1 MASQIKSRPRKQE
14 HPEQHEQL
22 PSSMDRLCELRA
34 PEAERGLLSS
44 ILLLPV
50 VLDDVAT
57 KVSKDDFYEEQHRLM
72 FAAMTKLYGKRGGK
86 VDVTLL
92 IEALRTNGDLE
103 ICGGL
108 AYIGEVVR
116 AESTPAYA
124 SMYAQIVHDK
134 AMLRRVVIESMK
146 TIESAYSGE
155 DASKV
160 IEALESRAFALRD
173 SHAKA
178 EEQILDID
186 SIASKHMDAL
196 AERLTG
202 SVTYIKTGLIDLD
215 AVLKIGTD
223 DFLILAARPSMG
235 KSALAMNI
243 AGHVA
248 RSRPVYVVSLEMGDV
263 NLADRLMASEGQIVL
278 GELLDGKADARRVN
292 ETWGKVSQEM
302 RMEIDVTPG
311 VSVAQIAASAR
322 KIKRKYK
329 DLGLIVIDYL
339 QLIEPEDSKAPREQ
353 QVAKMSRRLKLLSR
367 ELHTPIL
374 CLAQLNRQTE
384 QGTDNRPRMRNL
396 RESGSIEQDAD
407 VVLFVHR
414 EEYYARNDNEKR
426 EHAGKAELILSKQRN
441 GKANITVHCFWQ
453 EQYQRFVSK
462 AKAITQVTYDSSF
475 DNGNW

>member
-1 MASQIKSRPRKQE
+1 MASQTKTKPRKQDV
-14 HPEQHEQL
+14 HQDREQMPHE
-22 PSSMDRLCELRA
+22 MDRLSELRA
-34 PEAERGLLSS
+34 PQAERGLLSS

-50 VLDDVAT
+50 VLDEVAS
-57 KVSKDDFYEEQHRLM
+57 KVTQDDFYEEQHRLM
-72 FAAMTKLYGKRGGK
+72 YAAMTKLYSKRGGK

-92 IEALRTNGDLE
+92 IEMLRTNGDLD

-134 AMLRRVVIESMK
+134 AMLRRVVLESMR
-146 TIESAYSGE
+146 TIESAYSGD
-155 DASKV
+155 DATKV
-160 IEALESRAFALRD
+160 IDELESRAFALRD

-178 EEQILDID
+178 EELIHDID
-186 SIASKHMDAL
+186 TLAHKHMAAL
-196 AERLTG
+196 DERLSG
-202 SVTYIKTGLIDLD
+202 GVTYIKTGLHDLD

-223 DFLILAARPSMG
+223 DLLILAARPSMG

-243 AGHVA
+243 AANVA
-248 RSRPVYVVSLEMGDV
+248 RTRPVYVVSLEMGDV
-263 NLADRLMASEGQIVL
+263 NLADRLMAAEGEFVL
-278 GELLDGKADARRVN
+278 GELIDGKSDAKSVN
-292 ETWGKVSQEM
+292 ESWAKISSEM
-302 RMEIDVTPG
+302 RIAIDVTPG
-311 VSVAQIAASAR
+311 VSVAQIAAAAR
-322 KIKRKYK
+322 KTKRKYK

-339 QLIEPEDSKAPREQ
+339 QLIEPEDTKAPREQ
-353 QVAKMSRRLKLLSR
+353 QVAKMSRRLKLLAR

-414 EEYYARNDNEKR
+414 EEYYARSHQDKEQ
-426 EHAGKAELILSKQRN
+426 HAGKAELILSKQRN

-453 EQYQRFVSK
+453 ENYQRFVSK
-462 AKAITQVTYDSSF
+462 AKAVAYATYDPSF